1 MQPIWGR
8 VVVPAMAD
16 YKKNLVVSLISYA
29 AQQDIPADQ
38 LCRQSGIDL
47 EVLRSEEPV
56 VITTR
61 QLNDLF
67 VSAVALS
74 GDRLFG
80 LHFGERLQLAALGLV
95 GAVIRN
101 SRTIEEALENCAAYT
116 PLLTDLFDLTIHSGA
131 GRFVVR
137 LLPFAE
143 KLQDYPVLKKQILL
157 LSMAFVLHEMDGLLL
172 VKMKPVLVQLPYEEQ
187 DLGEFSRV
195 FRTSVVMPSR
205 EYIMEF
211 EYASLKEPILTAN
224 YELQQVL
231 VQRLA
236 AANRQYPD
244 VHSVKRRLAQLMRGN
259 SYLGIPEL
267 REMAASLHMSVRTLQ
282 RKLKEEGVSYQQVAE
297 SVRKDIAIDFLH
309 TGGQPIK
316 QISFMLGYND
326 PGAFARAFKKWTG
339 QTPQEYM
346 RGIS

>member
-1 MQPIWGR
+1 MS
-8 VVVPAMAD
+8 D

-47 EVLRSEEPV
+47 AALRSEEPV
-56 VITTR
+56 IITTR

-67 VSAVALS
+67 ERAVVLS

-116 PLLTDLFDLTIHSGA
+116 PLLTDLFDLTIQSGS
-131 GRFVVR
+131 GRFIIR
-137 LLPFAE
+137 LLPFVE
-143 KLQDYPVLKKQILL
+143 KLHAYPMLKKQILL

-172 VKMKPVLVQLPYEEQ
+172 VKMKPTLVQLPYEEFELKEYQ
-187 DLGEFSRV
+187 RI
-195 FRTSVVMPSR
+195 FRTSSIVQSQG
-205 EYIMEF
+205 YIMEF

-236 AANRQYPD
+236 VVNRQYPD

-267 REMAASLHMSVRTLQ
+267 REMAANLHMSVRTLQ

-309 TGGQPIK
+309 TGGQSIK
-316 QISFMLGYND
+316 RISFMLGYND

-346 RGIS
+346 RRVS